1 MLRKIGLAVAVA
13 AAMMLS
19 PMATLGMVMEV
30 MAMED
35 MDMAMEDMDMA
46 MEDMDMVMVMEDM
59 AMVMV
64 MEDMDTAMATLIGT
78 MVTGTTA
85 IGTVMADGGA
95 ATGMATVSV
104 HAGAGHPADTSGFA
118 TSRDLLIFRA
128 PASDRRPALP
138 GR

>member
-1 MLRKIGLAVAVA
+1 
-13 AAMMLS
+13 
-19 PMATLGMVMEV
+19 MEDMD

-78 MVTGTTA
+78 MVTGTTGM
-85 IGTVMADGGA
+85 GTVMADGGA

-118 TSRDLLIFRA
+118 TSRDLLISGNSGRRFRTGVLLFQGGSGVA
-128 PASDRRPALP
+128 
-138 GR
+138 

>member
-1 MLRKIGLAVAVA
+1 
-13 AAMMLS
+13 
-19 PMATLGMVMEV
+19 
-30 MAMED
+30 MED

-78 MVTGTTA
+78 MVTGTTG

-118 TSRDLLIFRA
+118 TSRDLLI
-128 PASDRRPALP
+128 SGNSGRRLRTVALLFQ
-138 GR
+138 GGSGVS

>member
-1 MLRKIGLAVAVA
+1 M
-13 AAMMLS
+13 AMEDMD
-19 PMATLGMVMEV
+19 

-78 MVTGTTA
+78 MVTGTTGM
-85 IGTVMADGGA
+85 GTVMADGGA

-118 TSRDLLIFRA
+118 TSRDLLISGNSGRRFRTGVLLFQGGSGVA
-128 PASDRRPALP
+128 
-138 GR
+138 